1 MLFVFGCR
9 LKEFC
14 GCSRKK
20 HRWHFLPRCILSF
33 FYFFCIF
40 PVGFFLTSLSIL
52 VSQPM
57 WSACKEGSTGW
68 CNAGLTVFIPI
79 PAELPH
85 FRMAQLVCP
94 NPQRIYM
101 CAAVEYRRAHH
112 CHTAASVHILLW
124 VKSSV
129 TMSVSNSLASF
140 HVPSFFF
147 HFCFS

>member
-20 HRWHFLPRCILSF
+20 HRWHFLLICILF
-33 FYFFCIF
+33 FFCIF
-40 PVGFFLTSLSIL
+40 SGRILSYFFINLG
-52 VSQPM
+52 SQPM

-68 CNAGLTVFIPI
+68 CNAGLTVSYPS

-94 NPQRIYM
+94 SPQRIYV
-101 CAAVEYRRAHH
+101 CAVVEYRRAHH
-112 CHTAASVHILLW
+112 CHTAASMHILLW

-129 TMSVSNSLASF
+129 TMSVSKSLASF